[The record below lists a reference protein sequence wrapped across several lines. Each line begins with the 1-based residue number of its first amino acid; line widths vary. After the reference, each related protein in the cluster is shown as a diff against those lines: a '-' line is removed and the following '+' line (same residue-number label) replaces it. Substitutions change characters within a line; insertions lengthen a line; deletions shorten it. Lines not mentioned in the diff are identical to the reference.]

1 MLVGIDQQ
9 AQVAD
14 FYWEYVGLEDHLSG
28 NALNRVGV
36 WVDDQFSWLSDSTWN
51 VALDY
56 RNETLSGYIVAV
68 NEKLGIELVFQDVVY
83 NEKPIFLRYITVK
96 NKSDRARLIKIY
108 FNHQFRMYGEMKKD
122 TVYYDPQDRTIV
134 HYKGRR
140 VAIIGGS
147 METVDSFTEYSV
159 GLSEIEG
166 KEGTWKDAVNFFPKK
181 ST

>member
-108 FNHQFRMYGEMKKD
+108 FNHQFRDQRQY
-122 TVYYDPQDRTIV
+122 
-134 HYKGRR
+134 
-140 VAIIGGS
+140 
-147 METVDSFTEYSV
+147 
-159 GLSEIEG
+159 
-166 KEGTWKDAVNFFPKK
+166 
-181 ST
+181 